1 MGPEATRRG
10 YLDTP
15 ARRGGY
21 LGTPG
26 RARAASSASH
36 RAR

>member
-10 YLDTP
+10 YLDTT

-26 RARAASSASH
+26 RERLASSASH

>member
-10 YLDTP
+10 YLGTP

-26 RARAASSASH
+26 RERLASSASH